1 MFNFFHTVFDVL
13 KTQMGAE
20 YVEHAVQTFLNL
32 FGQNQLTQVERF
44 QLDFSVLD
52 RFPQFCFAP
61 VIVQI

>member
-32 FGQNQLTQVERF
+32 FGQNQLTQVKILIRF
-44 QLDFSVLD
+44 YKKYIAVLTG
-52 RFPQFCFAP
+52 
-61 VIVQI
+61 V